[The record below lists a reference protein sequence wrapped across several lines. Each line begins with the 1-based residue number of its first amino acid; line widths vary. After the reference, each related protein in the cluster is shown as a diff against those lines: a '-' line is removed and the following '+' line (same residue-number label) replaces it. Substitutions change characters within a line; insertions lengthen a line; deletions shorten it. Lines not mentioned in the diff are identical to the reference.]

1 MTRNPGEK
9 APSYLL
15 HTPGFR
21 LGGRN
26 YIEMVTSNFMLK
38 YTSSKNALLIAK
50 QYLKQEFRK
59 VFSDVKND
67 RFYKRLD
74 RSIDNFDKREGEP
87 SFWNLLAAV
96 SEGWKL
102 KQVFSVL
109 SDDKYQWKLKDIP
122 LEKIYLTSLSPVMD
136 KYIVKKFNRD
146 PMTFARAWKANKIMR
161 GEIIKTGFS
170 AHKERD
176 NFPILVYKIGES
188 YRVFDGMRRV
198 LLALINNQLAIKSW
212 VGAKVN
218 TKGKPLI
225 STNRCYFLSN
235 LYNQAKSKDKNLEKA
250 IIRIGK
256 EINKNYRNG
265 KEVLLKRV
273 IGWSHDQKIK
283 SIFAEMIK

>member
-1 MTRNPGEK
+1 
-9 APSYLL
+9 
-15 HTPGFR
+15 
-21 LGGRN
+21 
-26 YIEMVTSNFMLK
+26 MLK

-170 AHKERD
+170 THKERD